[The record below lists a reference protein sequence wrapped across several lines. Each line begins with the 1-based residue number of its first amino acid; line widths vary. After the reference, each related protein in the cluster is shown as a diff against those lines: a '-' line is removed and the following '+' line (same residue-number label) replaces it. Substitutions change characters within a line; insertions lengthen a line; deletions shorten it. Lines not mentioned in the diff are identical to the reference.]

1 MYQSLPK
8 KKKIQTN
15 NKIQT
20 IKTIRTIEKNRYK
33 KKYGNHGR
41 FYLLHPNL
49 IGF

>member
-33 KKYGNHGR
+33 KNMEIMVDSIY
-41 FYLLHPNL
+41 FIL
-49 IGF
+49 I

>member
-33 KKYGNHGR
+33 KNMEIMVDS
-41 FYLLHPNL
+41 FYFILL
-49 IGF
+49 

>member
-20 IKTIRTIEKNRYK
+20 NKTIRTIETNRYK
-33 KKYGNHGR
+33 KNMEIMVDS
-41 FYLLHPNL
+41 FYFILL
-49 IGF
+49 